1 MKRKLTLLCASVLL
15 SLAAWAGGLRPVAQ
29 QVQIADQITLNASDF
44 TAVTTAAAI
53 DQTVQGVQVQISN
66 GVINSSELRIYMN
79 STITISSS
87 YTISAIVFECTASG
101 TAKYGPGCFAAQD
114 GYSYN
119 NMTGTWLGS
128 ATSVS
133 FTASKAQVRATKIT
147 VYFNGTQP
155 GADTWVPDTITVAQ
169 ARALVD
175 NGDTHDH
182 YVLGYITS
190 APYFN
195 ESYGTVNFWIAS
207 ERGGTDTIQAY
218 NIYKPENARWT
229 SAAEVDSTL
238 EVGDYVLLYTGRLQ
252 LYNNTVYELYGGH
265 YVNTQQ
271 KMQMYHISLYAPDA
285 CPEMKPGIIGQF
297 NNWSNSVQMQEKID
311 GNGRTYYYYTL
322 GMEYSG
328 TYYKFRELT
337 DTDWSNEIQY
347 YYANTDEWLNPG
359 NEYLGAETNIVFDWS
374 NNSMYR
380 FTLCDASVEP
390 ESHVLTV
397 AQAIAKGA
405 ALEKGKTSADLD
417 TVYGYVVDP
426 QTFNLQ
432 YMNQNWYMSDDANNT
447 QGQKF
452 EAYQCTPIYNG
463 DTMKVLAGDMVYVV
477 GHIYKY
483 VDKNDS
489 VTIEIKNGTAGFIA
503 MASGDHSINNEVV
516 FALPSAAVVVGN
528 TLDTGAVTNVRYRI
542 TGVVSAL
549 AGKPNDY
556 EKYHNQNFWIT
567 DASGD
572 LSMSNANGAFYV
584 YHGAA
589 SQAVKV
595 GDLVSVVTTIQNF
608 NGVIES
614 TGSVAVE
621 ILAEASPVAPNEPFS
636 LDLTTIDSWTV
647 ENATLNSTSTETKHV
662 YDINSVVPGT
672 VYPTGFPNVRFEI
685 ANTKG
690 KTNAFTIGSNY
701 YEFSGKNGVV
711 TIMNTQAGD
720 IIRITGAAKGST
732 AANFNDTV
740 ENIYPYNAVALSE
753 DLVLPAKGSAGGDDK
768 GYVWRTLEWQS
779 LGGDVHI
786 KEIAAGYRIQN
797 IEVVRSNAPTVADLA
812 GLYNLESNVVL
823 CVQFIG
829 DAKLCNGV
837 YFVGAANNWGKGT
850 GSTESW
856 DNCPMFTPVPGFDGW
871 YAAAM
876 PYVSGYEYGTWPNC
890 QGKPLQAPSDGSW
903 TWDYQCG
910 DADAWEY
917 VSGNQ
922 ALIQNGYSGECNIA
936 YETPGAYIYRMSY
949 WKNHQNPCADIP
961 THQYTIKLYAP
972 NACPEMKPAV
982 IGDFNKWNAGVPMIE
997 GLDDNFNTVYTLVFE
1012 DLEGHSFKI
1021 KEASDT
1027 DWSNQILYYNESKDA
1042 WTAFSNIELDAD
1054 TNIVLY
1060 WGDNSMYR
1068 FALCDASVEPLQWP
1082 EQIWTMV
1089 MSDAVVAD
1097 AAAQN
1102 KLAYDFCF
1110 NDADRNLYNW
1120 EVTYNIQIPTDE
1132 NFYGF
1137 TDGYLSFTVGSAGWA
1152 GAGLNLTGTN
1162 TDLAAAEAL
1171 RQAIVANPSDYYL
1184 HMAVKATDYASHCFY
1199 LFGNE
1204 STKFTLGSSAVYDG
1218 PVYGNFA
1225 RDGEWHEISIPL
1237 AQYATALANTT
1248 ITSNFNLFVILSEAI
1263 QGANLGLDAVYI
1275 YKQSGSTPP
1284 QPSDVPT
1291 ANDLI
1296 NAGYN
1301 PSSNVV
1307 LCVKFTE
1314 DATVCNNIYFVGS
1327 FSNWDASFVG
1337 CPQFQPLQGF
1347 EGWYVASQ
1355 PYSAEFGG
1363 KPFQAR
1369 SDGSFSWD
1377 YQCGDAGAWT
1387 YVNGNQAHIENGYS
1401 GESNVSFYSAGAY
1414 IYEMS
1419 YWKNHAN
1426 PCAEDTKY
1434 QVNVRML
1441 PPQNAPAAGIEIIG
1455 SFDNWTGTLLT
1466 KSGNYYTAT
1475 IEAFGSETFKFRQA
1489 GDTAWANEILY
1500 YSEEDGSWYRMPNLI
1515 FEEWWEDA
1523 GNGVM
1528 QLTADLSSSDYYRWM
1543 SDMQPPQNVQAV
1555 LTTGDQLRVTW
1566 DAVSAAS
1573 KYRVEIISPM
1583 DVDVANGTE
1592 ITATSYLSV
1601 ALTINGNYTVK
1612 ITSLD
1617 AHGAELGEASIV
1629 VPVEVTSIPSVT
1641 IQAFA
1646 PTDCN
1651 MDVTGGLW
1659 LVWRPTGSEE
1669 WNTPIQMQALSAHL
1683 FTATFSPNAPSY
1695 DYYFINK
1702 SSESADGVIKT
1713 YYWEGRTEAQHC
1725 SEIMYAADGNAHG
1738 LQMHGDCQFQD
1749 HNYAISNPQ
1758 ATVSAGRVDFSWT
1771 ALADVADKYTV
1782 YVCDTAWNILE
1793 RITVNNAT
1801 SYSWGVDEAYDG
1813 QRVNWAV
1820 RPEEPYTHAYL
1831 LGDETLTLRKSQVEL
1846 QNISMNLSSS
1856 KSMLELTW
1864 SYNITNLHY
1873 LVEITIDDIVVKREI
1888 VTSPSYVYNAPF
1900 DTWYS
1905 AYITPLDVYNAVVGT
1920 RSYAGDPLRATG
1932 APEAYTNIQGVANG
1946 HHLTFTWQ
1954 TYVPKSQA
1962 WIYQQ
1967 LSNGNTKYIH
1977 HTDVQQQTLSLDVE
1991 EDGEYILYLQPY
2003 LEYEPGKQVLV
2014 ERWWSTTVQAYTT
2027 TPTYP
2032 VIITA
2037 GTGGSLWNGNIN
2049 AQYPEG
2055 HTFTVYA
2062 TPDEGYYFTGWS
2074 DGEQSTDRTI
2084 YVTGPITLT
2093 ANFAKA
2099 VKLTVTAQQGGTIDI
2114 AGYPVSQ
2121 SGNMY
2126 YFKQGAQVTLTAV
2139 PAEGYRFLQW
2149 WDGSKVEPRTLTLQS
2164 DMTIY
2169 ATFEEASTTPQYQVT
2184 LLTSGTGSGTLSV
2197 QSGLYYENTVLN
2209 ITAMPA
2215 ANSEFA
2221 GWTDG
2226 NQSNPRQVTVTAPI
2240 TLTAI
2245 FNIKSAGP
2253 TKYTV
2258 TFRNWDGAVLQTGQW
2273 EENQMPTYSGATPTR
2288 AETEDSIYVFAGWNP
2303 QIVAVTADATYTA
2316 TYTASKKAAKY
2327 TITFVNWNDTVLE
2340 SKKWTAG
2347 EMPSCSVT
2355 PLREDSDNYMF
2366 TFAGWEPQIV
2376 AVAADA
2382 TYKATFNRLA
2392 KSFWVSFYDG
2402 FYDEGEEELIERQKV
2417 KRGEAAKLPEP
2428 PVHEG
2433 YEFVEWETNP
2443 ENADLNNVTKTIKAY
2458 ARYRKAQGLNDVE
2471 DGSRARKIM
2480 RDGQIYII
2488 RNDKTY
2494 TLQGQIVQ

>member
-1 MKRKLTLLCASVLL
+1 MKSKLTLLCASVLL
-15 SLAAWAGGLRPVAQ
+15 SMAAWAAGPKPVVQ
-29 QVQIADQITLNASDF
+29 QLQMADQVTLTPSDF
-44 TAVTTAAAI
+44 TTMSTAAAV
-53 DQTVQGVQVQISN
+53 DETVQGIRVQISN
-66 GVINSSELRIYMN
+66 GWITAGQIRVYKSQ
-79 STITISSS
+79 TITISCDSP
-87 YTISAIVFECTASG
+87 ISAIVFECAASG
-101 TAKYGPGCFAAQD
+101 TATWGPGCFSEQD

-147 VYFNGTQP
+147 VYFNGTRP
-155 GADTWVPDTITVAQ
+155 GANTWVPDTISV
-169 ARALVD
+169 ARARLLID
-175 NGDTHDH
+175 SADPHDH
-182 YVLGYITS
+182 YVIGVIAKQPTFDSNYGKATFWLTS
-190 APYFN
+190 
-195 ESYGTVNFWIAS
+195 SS
-207 ERGGTDTIQAY
+207 DSSDSIQAY
-218 NIYKPENARWT
+218 GFYNYNSVRWA
-229 SAAEVDSTL
+229 SEDEVLTTMG
-238 EVGDYVLLYTGRLQ
+238 VGDSVLLYASQLQ
-252 LYNNTVYELYGGH
+252 MYSSFYELNGGYYVATLKKAPASGYDIYLYSPNACPSMKPAIIGGFNSWSEGIAMTETLDTNGKTVYY
-265 YVNTQQ
+265 
-271 KMQMYHISLYAPDA
+271 YHLDAP
-285 CPEMKPGIIGQF
+285 E
-297 NNWSNSVQMQEKID
+297 
-311 GNGRTYYYYTL
+311 
-322 GMEYSG
+322 G
-328 TYYKFRELT
+328 TEFKFREAT
-337 DTDWSNEIQY
+337 DTSWSNEIQY
-347 YYANTDEWLNPG
+347 YDAEHDAWRNPG
-359 NEYLGAETNIVFDWS
+359 NIVAGSEHTMTFDWGD
-374 NNSMYR
+374 NTLYR
-380 FTLCDASVEP
+380 YKQCTSP
-390 ESHVLTV
+390 EVPQTHVLAV
-397 AQAIAKGA
+397 EQAYNKGM
-405 ALEKGKTSADLD
+405 LLGDNQYYVDID
-417 TVYGYVVDP
+417 TIIGYVLNP
-426 QTFNLQ
+426 QTFNTG
-432 YMNQNWYMSDDANNT
+432 YMNQIWFMADDAENSAGLT
-447 QGQKF
+447 F
-452 EAYQCTPIYNG
+452 EAYNCTPIDG
-463 DTMKVLAGDMVYVV
+463 MDTVKVLAGDIVYLV

-483 VDKNDS
+483 VDKSGN
-489 VTIEIKNGTAGFIA
+489 VTIEVKNGTAYFIFKT
-503 MASGDHSINNEVV
+503 SGDHSINTDVQSI
-516 FALPSAAVVVGN
+516 LPSAAVSIGN
-528 TLDTGAVTNVRYRI
+528 SLAQGASTEAQYQI
-542 TGVVSAL
+542 TGYVSAL
-549 AGKPNDY
+549 AGKPTDY
-556 EKYHNQNFWIT
+556 SRYGNQNFWIT
-567 DASGD
+567 NYSGD

-584 YHGAA
+584 FNGVA

-595 GDLVSVVTTIQNF
+595 GDYVTLTTTITNY

-614 TGSVAVE
+614 SSKRAVT
-621 ILAEASPVAPNEPFS
+621 ILQEAPASTPVSPFV
-636 LDLTTIDSWTV
+636 LDLTSYGDLGYWQI
-647 ENATLNSTSTETKHV
+647 ENATFNSLDGNKYI
-662 YDINSVVPGT
+662 YDVGSVVAGT
-672 VYPTGFPNVRFEI
+672 SYIGYYPNVRFEI

-690 KTNAFTIGSNY
+690 KTDAFRISPGKY
-701 YEFSGKNGVV
+701 FEFSGKNGVV
-711 TIMNTQAGD
+711 HVLNTQAGD
-720 IIRITGAAKGST
+720 IIRITCASKGST
-732 AANFNDTV
+732 PANFNDTV

-753 DLVLPAKGSAGGDDK
+753 DLVLPAKNSEGADVE

-779 LGGDVHI
+779 TGGDVSI
-786 KEIAAGYRIQN
+786 KEIAGGYRIRE
-797 IEVVRSNAPTVADLA
+797 IEVAKSTVEPGQDITVKLHTNGYWQNVYLYAWTDSYEQLLGSWPGMEIYQGTDTFYTYTFENLQDNLNIIWNNGEDAQTVDLAVADNTCYALQNSSGA
-812 GLYNLESNVVL
+812 IAVLEDCVLIPEPEPLRPKNGDIWPIWLTGQAMAQAQAQNSLVYDFSNNS
-823 CVQFIG
+823 FDRNFYI
-829 DAKLCNGV
+829 
-837 YFVGAANNWGKGT
+837 
-850 GSTESW
+850 W
-856 DNCPMFTPVPGFDGW
+856 DNTYTTSGDYGYNSYGEYQW
-871 YAAAM
+871 Y
-876 PYVSGYEYGTWPNC
+876 
-890 QGKPLQAPSDGSW
+890 
-903 TWDYQCG
+903 
-910 DADAWEY
+910 
-917 VSGNQ
+917 
-922 ALIQNGYSGECNIA
+922 
-936 YETPGAYIYRMSY
+936 
-949 WKNHQNPCADIP
+949 
-961 THQYTIKLYAP
+961 
-972 NACPEMKPAV
+972 
-982 IGDFNKWNAGVPMIE
+982 
-997 GLDDNFNTVYTLVFE
+997 YTL
-1012 DLEGHSFKI
+1012 
-1021 KEASDT
+1021 
-1027 DWSNQILYYNESKDA
+1027 
-1042 WTAFSNIELDAD
+1042 
-1054 TNIVLY
+1054 
-1060 WGDNSMYR
+1060 
-1068 FALCDASVEPLQWP
+1068 
-1082 EQIWTMV
+1082 
-1089 MSDAVVAD
+1089 
-1097 AAAQN
+1097 
-1102 KLAYDFCF
+1102 
-1110 NDADRNLYNW
+1110 
-1120 EVTYNIQIPTDE
+1120 
-1132 NFYGF
+1132 
-1137 TDGYLSFTVGSAGWA
+1137 TVGSEGWA
-1152 GAGLNLTGTN
+1152 GAGLSLIGSDALT
-1162 TDLAAAEAL
+1162 AANQL
-1171 RQAIVANPSDYYL
+1171 RRAIVADPEHFYL
-1184 HMAVKATDYASHCFY
+1184 HIAVKASDNYSHAFNI
-1199 LFGNE
+1199 FDSE
-1204 STKFTLGSSAVYDG
+1204 STRFTLGSYGIYDAPVYD
-1218 PVYGNFA
+1218 NFQ
-1225 RDGEWHEISIPL
+1225 RDGQWHEFNIPL
-1237 AQYATALANTT
+1237 AQYAEVLSN
-1248 ITSNFNLFVILSEAI
+1248 ITPDENVNIFTVLSEGV
-1263 QGANLGLDAVYI
+1263 QGATINLDAI
-1275 YKQSGSTPP
+1275 YFYYSDSVAP
-1284 QPSDVPT
+1284 QPTAPT
-1291 ANDLI
+1291 PNDLAA
-1296 NAGYN
+1296 AGYN
-1301 PSSNVV
+1301 LESDVV

-1314 DATVCNNIYFVGS
+1314 DATVCNDIYFVGS
-1327 FSNWDASFVG
+1327 FSNWDASFTG
-1337 CPQFQPLQGF
+1337 CPLFTPLQGF

-1387 YVNGNQAHIENGYS
+1387 YVNGYQAHIENGYS

-1500 YSEEDGSWYRMPNLI
+1500 YSEEDDSWYRMPNLI

-1831 LGDETLTLRKSQVEL
+1831 FGDETLTLRKSQVEL

-1954 TYVPKSQA
+1954 TSVPKSQA

-2139 PAEGYRFLQW
+2139 PEEGYRFLQW

-2215 ANSEFA
+2215 VNSEFA

-2327 TITFVNWNDTVLE
+2327 TITFLNWNDTVLE

>member
-1 MKRKLTLLCASVLL
+1 MKRKLTLLCASMLL
-15 SLAAWAGGLRPVAQ
+15 SLAAWAGTSVTCQQAREYALSVSGNNVLYNDGAEYTARGYVTAIATAWNSGFKNVSFWMADTEDGGNVIQAYRCVAQ
-29 QVQIADQITLNASDF
+29 TQADAPNVGAYVEVTGTLTKYGSTPEFSAGCTCTIISASADPVNLGPKTIDEF
-44 TAVTTAAAI
+44 LTLRNPKDTCVLTGTVTNI
-53 DQTVQGVQVQISN
+53 
-66 GVINSSELRIYMN
+66 LN
-79 STITISSS
+79 STYGNFYFADGNDSL
-87 YTISAIVFECTASG
+87 YVYGLLTADG
-101 TAKYGPGCFAAQD
+101 QTQQFASMDIEVGDQVTLKAV
-114 GYSYN
+114 YMEYN
-119 NMTGTWLGS
+119 N
-128 ATSVS
+128 APQAKNAVFVS
-133 FTASKAQVRATKIT
+133 RTKAQ
-147 VYFNGTQP
+147 QP
-155 GADTWVPDTITVAQ
+155 GAGITVRLDPRSCSDWSAVGLWAWTSEGNVFSTWPGIQVFQDENGWYSYTFDSSIQNVSILWNDFGTSGRQTYDINTVTASTCYTIEPYSGSYYDVYTLDCSTDVFPPIEVTVAQ
-169 ARALVD
+169 ALAI
-175 NGDTHDH
+175 GDTLANNAVTGRQYTISG
-182 YVLGYITS
+182 YVS
-190 APYFN
+190 ALDGEYSSTYLN
-195 ESYGTVNFWIAS
+195 QSFWITDDPSSTAS
-207 ERGGTDTIQAY
+207 TKDGGAFYVWSGKPSTDRAVQ
-218 NIYKPENARWT
+218 
-229 SAAEVDSTL
+229 
-238 EVGDYVLLYTGRLQ
+238 VGSFVRLTC
-252 LYNNTVYELYGGH
+252 YIKKYGDL
-265 YVNTQQ
+265 
-271 KMQMYHISLYAPDA
+271 I
-285 CPEMKPGIIGQF
+285 E
-297 NNWSNSVQMQEKID
+297 NSVR
-311 GNGRTYYYYTL
+311 NV
-322 GMEYSG
+322 
-328 TYYKFRELT
+328 
-337 DTDWSNEIQY
+337 
-347 YYANTDEWLNPG
+347 A
-359 NEYLGAETNIVFDWS
+359 
-374 NNSMYR
+374 
-380 FTLCDASVEP
+380 VEVLSEP
-390 ESHVLTV
+390 AQGSHLLTV

-405 ALEKGKTSADLD
+405 ALEKGETSADLD

-542 TGVVSAL
+542 TGAVSAL

-595 GDLVSVVTTIQNF
+595 GDLVSVVTAIQNF

-732 AANFNDTV
+732 DANFNDTV

-779 LGGDVHI
+779 TGGDVSI
-786 KEIAAGYRIQN
+786 KEIAGGYRIRE
-797 IEVVRSNAPTVADLA
+797 IEVAKSTVEPGQDITVKLHTNGYWQNVYLYAWTDSYEQLLGSWPGMEIYPGTDTFYTYTFENLQDNLNIIWNNGEGAQTVDLAVADNTCYALQNSSGA
-812 GLYNLESNVVL
+812 IAVLEDCVLIPEPEPLRPKNGDIWPIWLTGQAMAQAQAQNNLVYDFSNNSFDRNFYIWENTYTTSGDYGYNSYGEY
-823 CVQFIG
+823 Q
-829 DAKLCNGV
+829 
-837 YFVGAANNWGKGT
+837 
-850 GSTESW
+850 
-856 DNCPMFTPVPGFDGW
+856 W
-871 YAAAM
+871 Y
-876 PYVSGYEYGTWPNC
+876 
-890 QGKPLQAPSDGSW
+890 
-903 TWDYQCG
+903 
-910 DADAWEY
+910 
-917 VSGNQ
+917 
-922 ALIQNGYSGECNIA
+922 
-936 YETPGAYIYRMSY
+936 
-949 WKNHQNPCADIP
+949 
-961 THQYTIKLYAP
+961 
-972 NACPEMKPAV
+972 
-982 IGDFNKWNAGVPMIE
+982 
-997 GLDDNFNTVYTLVFE
+997 YTL
-1012 DLEGHSFKI
+1012 
-1021 KEASDT
+1021 
-1027 DWSNQILYYNESKDA
+1027 
-1042 WTAFSNIELDAD
+1042 
-1054 TNIVLY
+1054 
-1060 WGDNSMYR
+1060 
-1068 FALCDASVEPLQWP
+1068 
-1082 EQIWTMV
+1082 
-1089 MSDAVVAD
+1089 
-1097 AAAQN
+1097 
-1102 KLAYDFCF
+1102 
-1110 NDADRNLYNW
+1110 
-1120 EVTYNIQIPTDE
+1120 
-1132 NFYGF
+1132 
-1137 TDGYLSFTVGSAGWA
+1137 TVGSEGWA
-1152 GAGLNLTGTN
+1152 GAGLSLIGSDALT
-1162 TDLAAAEAL
+1162 AANQL
-1171 RQAIVANPSDYYL
+1171 RRAIVADPEHFYL
-1184 HMAVKATDYASHCFY
+1184 HIAVKASDNYSHAFNI
-1199 LFGNE
+1199 FDSE
-1204 STKFTLGSSAVYDG
+1204 STRFTLGSYGIYDAPVYD
-1218 PVYGNFA
+1218 NFQ
-1225 RDGEWHEISIPL
+1225 RDGQWHEFNIPL
-1237 AQYATALANTT
+1237 AQYAEVLSN
-1248 ITSNFNLFVILSEAI
+1248 ITPGEKVNIFTVLSEGV
-1263 QGANLGLDAVYI
+1263 QGATINLDAI
-1275 YKQSGSTPP
+1275 YFYYSDSVAP
-1284 QPSDVPT
+1284 QPTAPT
-1291 ANDLI
+1291 PNDLAA
-1296 NAGYN
+1296 AGYN
-1301 PSSNVV
+1301 LESDVV

-1327 FSNWDASFVG
+1327 FSNWDASFTG
-1337 CPQFQPLQGF
+1337 CPLFTQLQGF

-1387 YVNGNQAHIENGYS
+1387 YVNGYQAHIENGYS

-1500 YSEEDGSWYRMPNLI
+1500 YSEEDDSWYRMPNLI

-1528 QLTADLSSSDYYRWM
+1528 QLTADLSSSYYYRWM

-1617 AHGAELGEASIV
+1617 AHGAELGKASIV

-1702 SSESADGVIKT
+1702 SSESADGVIWT

-1738 LQMHGDCQFQD
+1738 LLMHGDCQFQD

-1782 YVCDTAWNILE
+1782 YVCDTAWTILE

-1801 SYSWGVDEAYDG
+1801 SCSWGVDEAYDG

-1831 LGDETLTLRKSQVEL
+1831 FGDETLTLQKSQVEL

-1967 LSNGNTKYIH
+1967 LSNGSTKYIH

-2126 YFKQGAQVTLTAV
+2126 YFRQGAQVTLTAV
-2139 PAEGYRFLQW
+2139 PEEGYRFLQW

-2215 ANSEFA
+2215 VNSEFA

-2226 NQSNPRQVTVTAPI
+2226 NQSNPRQVKVTAPI

-2392 KSFWVSFYDG
+2392 KSFWVNFYDG